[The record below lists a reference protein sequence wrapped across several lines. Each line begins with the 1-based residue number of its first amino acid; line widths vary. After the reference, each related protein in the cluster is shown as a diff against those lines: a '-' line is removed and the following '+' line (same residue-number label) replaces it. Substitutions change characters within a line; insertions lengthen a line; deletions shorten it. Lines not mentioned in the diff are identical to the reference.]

1 MLPSQL
7 QKQGKTCWNGLKLV
21 YYRSRNNRCRT
32 SPCPDPKQPS
42 RDRSK
47 PFEHRPLST
56 KPFEHRP
63 IIYEAVRAPFHRLRS
78 RSNIVRL
85 NFPPFSKESSL
96 QISLFLLQPIRGKQA
111 GSKLPAENKL
121 PGQPKLPE
129 TMCSSTKKPKS
140 SEIKPLQWKTI
151 LAVNSASR
159 AEANRGIPNQ
169 IWQNYCQKIA
179 WLVGHS
185 EEEKGPQHTSK
196 MATEK

>member
-63 IIYEAVRAPFHRLRS
+63 IVYEAIRAPFHRLRS
-78 RSNIVRL
+78 RSNIARL
-85 NFPPFSKESSL
+85 NFPPFSKESSFW
-96 QISLFLLQPIRGKQA
+96 ISLFQLQPIRDKQA
-111 GSKLPAENKL
+111 AKQVASWSKL
-121 PGQPKLPE
+121 PGQPNLPE
-129 TMCSSTKKPKS
+129 TMCSSTKKHKS
-140 SEIKPLQWKTI
+140 SEIRPL
-151 LAVNSASR
+151 
-159 AEANRGIPNQ
+159 
-169 IWQNYCQKIA
+169 
-179 WLVGHS
+179 
-185 EEEKGPQHTSK
+185 
-196 MATEK
+196 